1 MIEFISGKLI
11 KKQADSIIIDVSGVG
26 YKIFIS
32 INSYNKLG
40 PINEDVSI
48 DTYFHVNENSQSLYG
63 FKDILEKE
71 LFSMLISVSGIGPKT
86 AINLLS
92 AVKPNEFKSRLIL
105 GEVKMLTSLP
115 GIGPKTA
122 KRIIIELKDK
132 FIQTEDEELPLEE
145 DDKINKDAYY
155 ALLNLGFHSQKIKK
169 IIKNILDNDIN
180 IKTED
185 LIKESLK
192 KLR

>member
-1 MIEFISGKLI
+1 MIEYITGVLL
-11 KKQADSIIIDVSGVG
+11 KKEPNYIVVDVNGIG
-26 YKIFIS
+26 YKISIS
-32 INSYNKLG
+32 LNSYESLKEVNQK
-40 PINEDVSI
+40 ISI
-48 DTYFHVNENSQSLYG
+48 DTFFHVSENNQSLYG
-63 FKDILEKE
+63 FSDFLEKE
-71 LFSMLISVSGIGPKT
+71 LFTMLISVSGIGPKT

-92 AVKPNEFKSRLIL
+92 AVKPNDFKQRLIA

-132 FIQTEDEELPLEE
+132 FIHSDVNELPVE
-145 DDKINKDAYY
+145 DSEAYNSDAYN
-155 ALLNLGFHSQKIKK
+155 ALLNLGFKS
-169 IIKNILDNDIN
+169 NN
-180 IKTED
+180 IKQIIEEIISTNSEICTED

>member
-1 MIEFISGKLI
+1 MIEYITGVLL
-11 KKQADSIIIDVSGVG
+11 KKEPNYIVVDVNGIG
-26 YKIFIS
+26 YKISIS
-32 INSYNKLG
+32 LNSYESLKEVNQK
-40 PINEDVSI
+40 ISI
-48 DTYFHVNENSQSLYG
+48 DTFFHVSENNQSLYG
-63 FKDILEKE
+63 FSDFLEKE
-71 LFSMLISVSGIGPKT
+71 LFTMLISVSGIGPKT

-92 AVKPNEFKSRLIL
+92 AVKPNDFKQRLIA

-132 FIQTEDEELPLEE
+132 FIHSDVNELPVE
-145 DDKINKDAYY
+145 DSEAYNSDAYN
-155 ALLNLGFHSQKIKK
+155 ALLNLGFKS
-169 IIKNILDNDIN
+169 NN
-180 IKTED
+180 IKRIIEEIISTNSEICTED